1 MTPAVDRLA
10 EDESA
15 RRRALEVASFI
26 VEAPAGAGKTELLT
40 QRYLRLLA
48 IVDHPEEVLALTF
61 TNKAA
66 TEMRDRILGSLERA
80 ARDEYPDE
88 EHRRL
93 TFALARQVL
102 AHDAARNWGL
112 LGHPGRLRITT
123 LDALCAS
130 LARQMPYLTR
140 FGSQPGVAEDATA
153 HYATAARRTLEMVE
167 ADTPDAEVVAGAL
180 AFMDNDAGR
189 MERLLIAMLDRRDQ
203 WLHHASRIES
213 GAMKAEVE
221 AGFAA
226 LIERDLGVAA
236 GLLDG
241 PAQAL
246 LMPLA
251 RFAAA
256 NAPGPLD
263 AVSGW
268 NSPLTATIADL
279 AQWQAVANLL
289 LTGGGALRKTVDKR
303 IGFPAG
309 KEFAGRKKAMLDLL
323 GELRSVA
330 GLEAA
335 LAVLVRLP
343 QPGLSAAEWATVEC
357 FSRLLRLA
365 AGQLWLAFQ
374 EAGEVDFI
382 EIAARAGLALG
393 GDDAPTDLAQAL
405 DYRIRHL
412 LVDEFQDTSPSQVG
426 LIERLTRGWAPGDG
440 RTLFVV
446 GDPMQSIYRFRKA
459 DVGLFLRVRERGIGD
474 IRLGHLRLF
483 RNNRSYPAIVD
494 WVNAVF
500 PGIFPG
506 ADSPEAGAVRYAESA
521 ATRPAGADSGV
532 AVHPVIA
539 RDGSDSA
546 GEEAR
551 LVLDVIRQ
559 ARSEAPEER
568 IAVLVRARS
577 HLDALVAEIRRSAP
591 ELRFQAVDI
600 EGLDGRQHVQDLLT
614 LFRAL
619 HHRADRV
626 HWLALLRAP
635 WCGLMLAD
643 LHALAA
649 DDRKS
654 TLWQLMHDESRVARL
669 SDDGRRRLTHVRDVL
684 RLAFAGRH
692 RQHPRRWL
700 EGVWLMLGGP
710 RCLETPEAMDD
721 VDAFFGL
728 IDQLVAARNLSAD
741 TLAAHAAELY
751 APADPL
757 GDAVQMMTIHKAKGL
772 EFDTVIVPGLHRVTG
787 GNDSSLLLWDEV
799 AGADGHERL
808 LVAPMKAR
816 GDGNGEPTAYDY
828 LKKLEAERAAHEDER
843 LLYVAATRAIRNLH
857 LLGSAAADERND
869 DGLKP
874 PAAGALLELLW
885 PGVAQPLFAAA
896 LAGQEPVAAP
906 ANAIDP
912 ATFVPPLVRLRET
925 GVPET
930 LRALPHDVRPAGQVF
945 DRDAAEGGIS
955 LEASLGT
962 LVHRCLEL
970 IARAPRDAGPDRETS
985 PEGYGIAAWPAQ
997 RIRSLAPA
1005 YRRWLI
1011 EAGHGAEE
1019 AGEGAELAV
1028 AALCRTLA
1036 SPAGRWILARHDEA
1050 GAEQGWSA
1058 RGVEDGAT
1066 VTVNHVIDRIFIA
1079 DGCRWIVDY
1088 KTVRAT
1094 AGESAAALQ
1103 TRAED
1108 YRPQLERYAALFSG
1122 DPLPL
1127 RMAIFFPL
1135 PGVLVELPRNRP
1147 PPAD

>member
-1 MTPAVDRLA
+1 MSPLLHRGCCGWMPEMTAAVDRLE
-10 EDESA
+10 EDKIA
-15 RRRALEVASFI
+15 RLRALEVASFI

-48 IVDHPEEVLALTF
+48 VVEHPEEVLALTF

-80 ARDEYPDE
+80 AGGELPDQP
-88 EHRRL
+88 HKQL
-93 TFALARQVL
+93 TFGLAQKVL
-102 AHDAARNWGL
+102 AHDAAQGWCL

-130 LARQMPYLTR
+130 LARQMPYLSR
-140 FGSQPGVAEDATA
+140 FGSQPGVSEDAEA

-167 ADTPDAEVVAGAL
+167 AGGDDAEVVARAL
-180 AFMDNDAGR
+180 AFMDNNAGR
-189 MERLLIAMLDRRDQ
+189 LEKLLIAMLGRRDQ

-226 LIERDLGVAA
+226 LIERDLATVGE
-236 GLLDG
+236 LLD
-241 PAQAL
+241 ARMQSL

-256 NAPGPLD
+256 NVPGLLD
-263 AVSGW
+263 PIFAW
-268 NSPLTATIADL
+268 NLPLTAAIDDL
-279 AQWQAVANLL
+279 VPWQAVAGLL
-289 LTGGGALRKTVDKR
+289 LTGTGTLRKVVDKR
-303 IGFPAG
+303 IGFPAD
-309 KEFAGRKKAMLDLL
+309 KPFADQKKAMLELL
-323 GELRSVA
+323 AELRGVA
-330 GLEAA
+330 GLEEA
-335 LAVLVRLP
+335 LAMLVKLP
-343 QPGLSAAEWATVEC
+343 RPELSDGEWATVEC

-393 GDDAPTDLAQAL
+393 DDEAPTDLAQAL

-426 LIERLTRGWAPGDG
+426 LIEKLTRGWMPDDG

-483 RNNRSYPAIVD
+483 RNNRSYPGIVD
-494 WVNAVF
+494 WVNTAF
-500 PGIFPG
+500 PSIFPV
-506 ADSPEAGAVRYAESA
+506 ADCPEAGAVRYAESA
-521 ATRPAGADSGV
+521 ATRPVRADSGV
-532 AVHPVIA
+532 VVHPVIE
-539 RDGSDSA
+539 RDGSDAA
-546 GEEAR
+546 GEEASR
-551 LVLDVIRQ
+551 VLAIIQQ
-559 ARSEAPEER
+559 ARREAPDER

-577 HLDALVAEIRRSAP
+577 HLDALVGEIRRSAP

-635 WCGLMLAD
+635 WCGLKLAD

-654 TLWQLMHDESRVARL
+654 TIWQLMQDDARLARL
-669 SDDGRRRLTHVRDVL
+669 SEDGRQRLLHVRAVL
-684 RLAFAGRH
+684 HTAFAGRG

-710 RCLETPEAMDD
+710 RCLEVPEALND
-721 VDAFFGL
+721 VEAFFTL
-728 IDQLVAARNLSAD
+728 VDKLVASRNLNAE

-751 APADPL
+751 APSDPL
-757 GDAVQMMTIHKAKGL
+757 GDAVQMMTVHKSKGL
-772 EFDTVIVPGLHRVTG
+772 EFDTVILPGLHRATG

-799 AGADGHERL
+799 AGADGDEHL
-808 LVAPMKAR
+808 LVAPIKAK
-816 GDGNGEPTAYDY
+816 GAGNGEPTAYDY

-843 LLYVAATRAIRNLH
+843 LLYVAATRAIRRLH
-857 LLGSAAADERND
+857 LVGVAAADENKD

-874 PAAGALLELLW
+874 PAAGTLLKLLW
-885 PGVAQPLFAAA
+885 PGVAQPVFAAA
-896 LAGQEPVAAP
+896 LAGGEVAAAP
-906 ANAIDP
+906 TMGIDP
-912 ATFVPPLVRLRET
+912 ASFIPPLVRLRAT
-925 GVPET
+925 GLPET
-930 LRALPHDVRPAGQVF
+930 LAAIPEGVRPADNPV
-945 DRDAAEGGIS
+945 DLDAAESGLS
-955 LEASLGT
+955 LEASVGT

-970 IARAPRDAGPDRETS
+970 IAKNGLENWSTLGPAAVSMVAR
-985 PEGYGIAAWPAQ
+985 IAALQ
-997 RIRSLAPA
+997 PA
-1005 YRRWLI
+1005 YQRWLR
-1011 EAGHGAEE
+1011 AQGHGEAEAASG
-1019 AGEGAELAV
+1019 AGEAV
-1028 AALCRTLA
+1028 AALSQTLA
-1036 SPAGRWILARHDEA
+1036 SETGRWLLAEHPEA
-1050 GAEQGWSA
+1050 AAEQAWSSRDDNA
-1058 RGVEDGAT
+1058 
-1066 VTVNHVIDRIFIA
+1066 TVNHVIDRIFIA
-1079 DGCRWIVDY
+1079 DGCRWIIDY
-1088 KTVRAT
+1088 KTARLPEAEL
-1094 AGESAAALQ
+1094 AQ
-1103 TRAED
+1103 RAES
-1108 YRPQLERYAALFSG
+1108 YRSQLERYASLFAD

-1127 RMAIFFPL
+1127 RLAIYFPL
-1135 PGVLVELPRNRP
+1135 QGQLVELG
-1147 PPAD
+1147 PA

>member
-1 MTPAVDRLA
+1 MNAAVDRLA
-10 EDESA
+10 EDDLA
-15 RRRALEVASFI
+15 RQRALEVASFI

-48 IVDHPEEVLALTF
+48 VVDEPEEVLALTF

-80 ARDEYPDE
+80 AGGEIPE
-88 EHRRL
+88 AAHKRL
-93 TFALARQVL
+93 TFDLAQRVL
-102 AHDAARNWGL
+102 AHDAGRGWQL

-123 LDALCAS
+123 IDALCAS
-130 LARQMPYLTR
+130 LARQMPYLSR
-140 FGSQPGVAEDATA
+140 FGSQPGVSEDAEA
-153 HYATAARRTLEMVE
+153 HYATAARRTLEMLE
-167 ADTPDAEVVAGAL
+167 AGTPDAEVVGAAL
-180 AFMDNDAGR
+180 AFMDNNAGR
-189 MERLLIAMLDRRDQ
+189 LEKLLVAMLGRRDQ

-226 LIERDLGVAA
+226 LIERDLAA
-236 GLLDG
+236 VERLVDRRL
-241 PAQAL
+241 QTL

-256 NAPGPLD
+256 NAQGVLD
-263 AVSGW
+263 SIFDW
-268 NSPLTATIADL
+268 NLPLTVAFADL
-279 AQWQAVANLL
+279 PRWQAVGRLV
-289 LTGGGALRKTVDKR
+289 LTGTGTLRKTVDKR

-309 KEFAGRKKAMLDLL
+309 GEFAEQKKAMLELLADLR
-323 GELRSVA
+323 GVA
-330 GLEAA
+330 GLEEA
-335 LAVLVRLP
+335 LAILPGLP
-343 QPGLSAAEWATVEC
+343 QPELSEAEWATVEC

-393 GDDAPTDLAQAL
+393 DDEAPTDLAQAL

-412 LVDEFQDTSPSQVG
+412 LVDEFQDTSPTQVE
-426 LIERLTRGWAPGDG
+426 LLEKLTRGWMPDDG

-483 RNNRSYPAIVD
+483 RNNRSYPGIVD
-494 WVNAVF
+494 WVNAAF
-500 PGIFPG
+500 PSIFP
-506 ADSPEAGAVRYAESA
+506 ADDSPEAGAVRYAASA
-521 ATRPAGADSGV
+521 ATRPARADSAV
-532 AVHPVIA
+532 VVHPVIERPGGDA
-539 RDGSDSA
+539 I

-551 LVLDVIRQ
+551 QVLAIIRATRRESPQ
-559 ARSEAPEER
+559 ES

-591 ELRFQAVDI
+591 DLRFQAVDI

-635 WCGLMLAD
+635 WCGLTLAD

-649 DDRKS
+649 DDKQS
-654 TLWQLMHDESRVARL
+654 TIWQLMQDEARL
-669 SDDGRRRLTHVRDVL
+669 AQLSADGQQRLRHVREVL
-684 RLAFAGRH
+684 RTAFAGRG

-710 RCLETPEAMDD
+710 RCLEAPEALPD
-721 VDAFFGL
+721 VEAFFR
-728 IDQLVAARNLSAD
+728 LVDRLAAARNLDAE

-751 APADPL
+751 APSDPL
-757 GDAVQMMTIHKAKGL
+757 GDAVQMMTVHKSKGL
-772 EFDTVIVPGLHRVTG
+772 EFDTVILPGLHRETG

-799 AGADGHERL
+799 AGADGDEHL
-808 LVAPMKAR
+808 LVAPIKQKGA
-816 GDGNGEPTAYDY
+816 DNGEPTVYDY

-843 LLYVAATRAIRNLH
+843 LLYVAATRAIRTLH
-857 LLGSAAADERND
+857 LVGVAIADAAKD

-874 PAAGALLELLW
+874 PAAGTLLKLLW
-885 PGVAQPLFAAA
+885 PAVAQPVFAAA
-896 LAGQEPVAAP
+896 LAGQPEAEAP
-906 ANAIDP
+906 RPAIDP
-912 ATFVPPLVRLRET
+912 ASFVPPLVRLRTVGLAETLAVIPEGQRPADNPLDLDGVET
-925 GVPET
+925 G
-930 LRALPHDVRPAGQVF
+930 L
-945 DRDAAEGGIS
+945 S
-955 LEASLGT
+955 LEASVGT

-970 IARAPRDAGPDRETS
+970 ISKNGQKMGATVAFADL
-985 PEGYGIAAWPAQ
+985 Q
-997 RIRSLAPA
+997 PA
-1005 YRRWLI
+1005 YRRWLRGQGHS
-1011 EAGHGAEE
+1011 EAEADSGA
-1019 AGEGAELAV
+1019 AEVV
-1028 AALCRTLA
+1028 AALETTMA
-1036 SPAGRWILARHDEA
+1036 SETGRWLLADHPQG
-1050 GAEQGWSA
+1050 GAEQAWTS
-1058 RGVEDGAT
+1058 RDGEA
-1066 VTVNHVIDRIFIA
+1066 VAHHVIDRTFVA

-1088 KTVRAT
+1088 KTVRLPEAEL
-1094 AGESAAALQ
+1094 AQ
-1103 TRAED
+1103 RAES
-1108 YRPQLERYAALFSG
+1108 YRPQLVRYAGLFAG

-1127 RMAIFFPL
+1127 RLAIYFPL
-1135 PGVLVELPRNRP
+1135 QGKLLELPG
-1147 PPAD
+1147 